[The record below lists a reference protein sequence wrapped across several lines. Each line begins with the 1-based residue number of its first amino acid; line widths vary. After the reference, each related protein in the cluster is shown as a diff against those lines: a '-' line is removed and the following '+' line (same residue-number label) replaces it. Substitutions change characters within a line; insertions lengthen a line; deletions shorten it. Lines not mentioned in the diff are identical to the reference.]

1 MVAPMQRLIV
11 AILMLNTHLAIASA
25 TDSKAVA
32 QKAAPPRPL
41 RNAQQILADYQ
52 AAIGQESAWSKH
64 QSIHIKR
71 EISMKAMHFSGTEE
85 MVIAQGG
92 KFYDTSVMPGIG
104 TLQIGTNGKV
114 AWSEDPIN
122 GLRILNGAEAE
133 EIALAAVW
141 NGEWHLQQTYKS
153 LRAVTPP
160 AEAPADAEWEC
171 IELQKT
177 VGKPTIVCFD
187 ATTHLRVLEKGTKA
201 SLGGDMP
208 YVSRFS
214 DWRKVSGVL
223 VWHQEVLTVGPM
235 VLEAKVMR
243 IAFNKPI
250 PPKRFEL
257 PVKAPSSKKD
267 TAAAN
272 PTPASSP

>member
-1 MVAPMQRLIV
+1 MRNLLIV
-11 AILMLNTHLAIASA
+11 VLIVNATTASA
-25 TDSKAVA
+25 AEKKANEST
-32 QKAAPPRPL
+32 KAPTHSL
-41 RNAQQILADYQ
+41 RNAQQIVLDYQ
-52 AAIGQESAWSKH
+52 AAIGSESAWSQH

-122 GLRILNGAEAE
+122 GLRILKGAEAE
-133 EIALAAVW
+133 EIRLAAIW
-141 NGEWHLQQTYKS
+141 NAEWRLQQTYKTIRS
-153 LRAVTPP
+153 APLP
-160 AEAPADAEWEC
+160 AEAPAAAEWEC
-171 IELQKT
+171 IELQKS
-177 VGKPTIVCFD
+177 VGKPTILCFD
-187 ATTHLRVLEKGTKA
+187 SVTHLRVLEKGTKA

-214 DWRKVSGVL
+214 DWRKLKGVL

-235 VLEAKVMR
+235 VLEAKVTR
-243 IAFNKPI
+243 ITFDKPI

-257 PVKAPSSKKD
+257 PVKAASPTKKPATPPS
-267 TAAAN
+267 T
-272 PTPASSP
+272 PTSSP